1 MEQAEQSIKY
11 NSGKPGFISG
21 ERLKVLQNPDFSNS
35 RNIKGVHPSLLLNRN
50 IEEKGLRGE
59 AVGAYRSLG
68 IFNLTN
74 KVRNFIF

>member
-21 ERLKVLQNPDFSNS
+21 ERVKVLHDPDFSNG
-35 RNIKGVHPSLLLNRN
+35 RNVKGVHPASLYNRN

-59 AVGAYRSLG
+59 AGGVYRPLG
-68 IFNLTN
+68 IFNLTD
-74 KVRNFIF
+74 KVKNFIF